1 MKILFQR
8 MMGRKMM
15 SEAMF
20 DLLYIIDSVITGTL
34 KILVI
39 IVIIKLMRNRINCL
53 KELKR

>member
-1 MKILFQR
+1 
-8 MMGRKMM
+8 M
-15 SEAMF
+15 SEAIF

-53 KELKR
+53 KELKRWQDYHRH